1 MMNQQKIVTVDTG
14 DVPYPVFVL
23 IGTTIWGA
31 FAATLM
37 APSDS
42 IFNSREVFVKLNVSV
57 EAFILAGVAR
67 AIFNLLVMTIVL
79 VPLILFL
86 GIVPRLTWLL
96 FPFATLLVLSI
107 AFVIG
112 LALAPIGALYQDIKN
127 AIGPVLAIF
136 MFTAP
141 VVFPVQDKPGV
152 LASVVNN
159 NPLTP
164 GIEFSRDMLV
174 NGRFEYFTSAVAW
187 FFVSVIF
194 ILTAFVILRVSK
206 PHIIARMGM

>member
-1 MMNQQKIVTVDTG
+1 MMNQQKIVNVNTG

-31 FAATLM
+31 FAATLI
-37 APSDS
+37 APTES

-67 AIFNLLVMTIVL
+67 AFFNLLVMTAVL
-79 VPLILFL
+79 IPLLLFL
-86 GIVPRLTWLL
+86 GVVPRLSWLL
-96 FPFATLLVLSI
+96 FPFACVLILSLAFTVGLVL
-107 AFVIG
+107 
-112 LALAPIGALYQDIKN
+112 APVGALYQDIKN
-127 AIGPVLAIF
+127 GIGPVLAIF

-141 VVFPVQDKPGV
+141 VVFPVPDKPGL
-152 LASVVNN
+152 LATIVSL

-164 GIEFSRDMLV
+164 GITYARDTLISGRLNCLPAALIWFS
-174 NGRFEYFTSAVAW
+174 FA
-187 FFVSVIF
+187 
-194 ILTAFVILRVSK
+194 ILLIVLAFVVLRVSK